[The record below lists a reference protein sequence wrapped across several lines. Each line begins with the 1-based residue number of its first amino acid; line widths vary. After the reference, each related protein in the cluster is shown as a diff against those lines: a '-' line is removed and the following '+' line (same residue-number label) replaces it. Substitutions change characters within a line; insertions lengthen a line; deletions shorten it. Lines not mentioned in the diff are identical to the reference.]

1 MDKISI
7 TINGKTFEAEG
18 KDLFEIIDNFLN
30 DTDDKQYNDIPD
42 EYEDYEDYLC
52 IDDFKPSACID
63 MKSYEDLKAKLD
75 KRIDWVRKHPKANL
89 TNVKNDLDIKYK
101 AIEEVLKR
109 MDYVKRAYRAAQV
122 YILNIKNMKHE
133 N

>member
-18 KDLFEIIDNFLN
+18 KDLFEIIDKFLN
-30 DTDDKQYNDIPD
+30 NTDEEYNDIPD
-42 EYEDYEDYLC
+42 EYEDYEDYLG

-63 MKSYEDLKAKLD
+63 VEKYNDLKAKLD
-75 KRIDWVRKHPKANL
+75 KRIEWIKEHPKADL
-89 TNVKNDLDIKYK
+89 TDVKSDLEIKYK
-101 AIEEVLKR
+101 AIQEVLNR
-109 MDYVKRAYRAAQV
+109 MDYMRRAYQAAQV
-122 YILNIKNMKHE
+122 YILGVKSMKHE